1 MTNENLKI
9 GSFINESP
17 LGLQKEDK
25 KAPVNLT
32 FSNIKIILTLQFKT
46 FFKERYFSWR
56 SKSFLRI
63 QSRIQL
69 HYLLPNHLESW
80 YLSLYIRRNNN
91 KITVFSNLKSI
102 KKW

>member
-46 FFKERYFSWR
+46 FFKERYFS
-56 SKSFLRI
+56 
-63 QSRIQL
+63 
-69 HYLLPNHLESW
+69 
-80 YLSLYIRRNNN
+80 
-91 KITVFSNLKSI
+91 
-102 KKW
+102 

>member
-17 LGLQKEDK
+17 LGFQKEDK

-46 FFKERYFSWR
+46 FFKERYFS
-56 SKSFLRI
+56 
-63 QSRIQL
+63 
-69 HYLLPNHLESW
+69 
-80 YLSLYIRRNNN
+80 
-91 KITVFSNLKSI
+91 
-102 KKW
+102 